1 MGSTLHYIGLMSGT
15 SMDGVDAVLAA
26 FDAAGQPRVV
36 SRAQVAIP
44 SDLRQEL
51 MALNQPGNDELHRA
65 SIASNAL
72 ARIYAEAVHQALSL
86 SAISAPDVRA
96 IGAHGQ
102 TVRHRPA
109 LGYTIQLNAPALL
122 AELTGIDVIADFRS
136 RDVAAGGQGAPL
148 VPIFHQAVFG
158 SERVRVIL
166 NLGGIANITVLRPGE
181 VPLGCDTGPANML
194 LDLWCQ
200 EHTGAPYDKNGSWSL
215 SGQPQAGLLD
225 HLISSEP
232 WFAAEPPKSTGRDLF
247 NAQWL
252 QSRLDAHAGALA
264 ASGKSS
270 DVRAQDI
277 QATLRQLTAC
287 TIAKTI
293 RQLAPDATDVVAC
306 GGGVQNPAL
315 MHDIAAA
322 LSGCQIRSTRDEG
335 IEPQDVEALAFAW
348 LAWAHQQKTAGNI
361 PAVTG
366 AAGPRVLGA
375 TWPANIRPVSSEAS

>member
-26 FDAAGQPRVV
+26 FDAAGQPHVV

-44 SDLRQEL
+44 SDLRREL
-51 MALNQPGNDELHRA
+51 MALNQPGDDELHRA

-86 SAISAPDVRA
+86 SDISAFDVHA

-102 TVRHRPA
+102 TVRHQPA

-148 VPIFHQAVFG
+148 VPMFHQAVFG
-158 SERVRVIL
+158 SDHVRVIL

-200 EHTGAPYDKNGSWSL
+200 EHTGAAYDKNGEWGL
-215 SGQPQAGLLD
+215 SGQPLVGLLD
-225 HLISSEP
+225 YLMSSEP

-252 QSRLDAHAGALA
+252 KSRLDAHIHGQT
-264 ASGKSS
+264 ASGETS
-270 DVRAQDI
+270 VLRAQDV

-293 RQLAPDATDVVAC
+293 HQLAPDVTEVIVC
-306 GGGVQNPAL
+306 GGGEKNPAL

-335 IEPQDVEALAFAW
+335 IDPQDVEALAFAW

-361 PAVTG
+361 PAITG

-375 TWPANIRPVSSEAS
+375 TWPANIRPESSEAS